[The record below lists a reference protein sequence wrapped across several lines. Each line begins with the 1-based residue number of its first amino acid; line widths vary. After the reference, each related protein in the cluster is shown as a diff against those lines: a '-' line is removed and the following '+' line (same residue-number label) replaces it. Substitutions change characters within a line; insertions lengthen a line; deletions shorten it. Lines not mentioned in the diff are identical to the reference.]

1 MSSKKNA
8 HRKSLKAY
16 AAEENSIL
24 GLDAFRLKVEKDF
37 FCDVKITTSKQLYN
51 SNDLV
56 LEAKFNFEL
65 SQGLPLLANR
75 QIGDLDLRINNENN
89 CLFLNALDDLYNNN
103 TQFIDIEEVNIIFN
117 DCMIVIHR
125 IFENSI
131 SSQLSNIISELYKN
145 QLFYTKGYSKMPYE
159 IHIPVFEQKQ
169 IDSDFSLLNIR
180 MKANKNEDY
189 FAFWGLYFED
199 TIDAHIYDFS
209 NKEIIDGELTM
220 INQ

>member
-8 HRKSLKAY
+8 PRKSLKAY
-16 AAEENSIL
+16 AAEENTIL

-37 FCDVKITTSKQLYN
+37 FCDVKITSSKQLNN
-51 SNDLV
+51 SNDLI

-65 SQGLPLLANR
+65 SQGLPILANR
-75 QIGDLDLRINNENN
+75 QIGDLDLSDSQEKD
-89 CLFLNALDDLYNNN
+89 CLFLNALEDLYKNNV
-103 TQFIDIEEVNIIFN
+103 QCIDIEEVNIIFN
-117 DCMIVIHR
+117 DCMIVIHK

-131 SSQLSNIISELYKN
+131 SSQLNNIITELHKN
-145 QLFYTKGYSKMPYE
+145 QLFYTKGFTKMPYE
-159 IHIPVFEQKQ
+159 IHIPVFEQKH

-199 TIDAHIYDFS
+199 TIDAHIYDFF
-209 NKEIIDGELTM
+209 NKDIIDGELTM